1 MSEAAQTR
9 IFGIRHHGP
18 GCARSLISALET
30 WEPDCLLVEGPP
42 DGEPMLPF
50 VIDADMVPPVALLIH
65 AEDEAQRVAFYPFA
79 EFSPEWQALRYGLE
93 RKIPVRFMDLPIAV
107 QFALDRE
114 REDRAREEREQEE
127 ACRAAPDSPDEPSAE
142 SSAVS
147 SGELL
152 AVAPQDGTASV
163 DNNANG
169 EEQSGEAEDF
179 DYADPLDWLGRA
191 AGYESGESWW
201 NHMVEERADGLELFD
216 AIREAMAALRK
227 EGPGRKRS
235 SEAEREEA
243 LREAHMRKCLRQ
255 ARKEG
260 FLRIAVVCGA
270 WHVSALEDMPPAKAD
285 NALLKNLPKIKVAAT
300 WAPWTYA
307 NLSRSGGYGAG
318 VLSPAWYEHLW
329 RSRDAESR
337 SAGWLANAARLFRQ
351 EDIDCSPAHIIEA
364 ARLAN
369 TLAALRSRPQP
380 GLPELYEAL
389 QTVVCMGDPLPL
401 RLIAKRLIT
410 GEKMG
415 RVPEGVPAIPLQ
427 RDMERQQKKLRLK
440 PEASQKTLDL
450 DLRKTTDLERSR
462 LLHRLRVLDI
472 PWGTPARGGQ
482 SKGTF
487 HELWTLEWEPR
498 LLVSVIN
505 AGRWGNTVEEA
516 ASVRVPELAEQ
527 ADLPELARLVDTAL
541 SANLPGALQGL
552 IRALEDLAAV
562 TTDAVQLLR
571 AVPELVRVARYGD
584 VRGTDAAMVLTV
596 LRGMVPRAAVG
607 LHTACSGLN
616 EESSAA
622 LREPIQEAHMAIR
635 LIDGE
640 ELGDMW
646 RQALR
651 RIMPAE
657 SGVHAVLRGLAA
669 RLLFDEQA
677 LSSDELAALM
687 SLALSASVPPAEAAS
702 WLEAFLNRSALVL
715 LHDDALWGLVDAWL
729 AELSDAH
736 FIHVLPML
744 RRTFTAF
751 SALERR
757 QIAERA
763 RRAASR
769 NGNARS
775 AASLS
780 GEAWNE
786 ERAAL
791 PVPFLRRL
799 LGLEQA

>member
-65 AEDEAQRVAFYPFA
+65 AEGEAQRVAFYPFA
-79 EFSPEWQALRYGLE
+79 EFSPEWQALRYGLG

-152 AVAPQDGTASV
+152 AVAPQDGTASA

-552 IRALEDLAAV
+552 IRALGDLAAV

-751 SALERR
+751 SAPERR